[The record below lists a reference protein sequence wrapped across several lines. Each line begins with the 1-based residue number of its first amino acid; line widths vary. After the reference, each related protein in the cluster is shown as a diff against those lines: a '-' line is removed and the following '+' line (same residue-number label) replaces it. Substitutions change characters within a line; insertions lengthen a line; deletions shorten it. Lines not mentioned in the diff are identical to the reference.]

1 MNTQSLP
8 LSQPLSLHRA
18 VIHVV
23 LLFLS
28 VATVFPLIWMVTSAF
43 TPNDLIAG
51 KAIRL
56 WPEQAT
62 LSNFTAAADRHPI
75 WMWLWNS
82 ILTSSLITLG
92 KLLLALPAGFAFGRL
107 EFKGRK
113 FLFWLVV
120 ATMSFPTVLAII
132 PTYIAVVKVQ
142 AFDTYGAMIIPS
154 IPYIGFYVFYFRQAF
169 RSLPGS
175 MFEAARID
183 GSGIWQQFFQIALP
197 NVIPAIAALSVISF
211 MGAWNI
217 YLWGQLV
224 LEDTFKKT
232 LTTGIA
238 AFADLDG
245 TGVMWGPLM
254 ATSLLSVVPVLV
266 LFLLAQ
272 RYIVDAL
279 APGLDEK

>member
-1 MNTQSLP
+1 MNGQSLP
-8 LSQPLSLHRA
+8 LSFKVERLA
-18 VIHVV
+18 IHVV
-23 LLFLS
+23 LLCLS
-28 VATVFPLIWMVTSAF
+28 VATVFPLVWMVTSAF
-43 TPNDLIAG
+43 TPNELITA

-56 WPEQAT
+56 WPEQPT
-62 LSNFTAAADRHPI
+62 VSNFAIAAARHPI

-82 ILTSSLITLG
+82 ILTSSLITFG
-92 KLLLALPAGFAFGRL
+92 KLVLALPAGYAFGRM
-107 EFKGRK
+107 EFPGRN

-120 ATMSFPTVLAII
+120 ATMSFPSVLAII

-169 RSLPGS
+169 RSLQGS
-175 MFEAARID
+175 MFEAARMD
-183 GSGIWQQFFQIALP
+183 GADVWRQFWEIAVP

-245 TGVMWGPLM
+245 AEILWGPLM
-254 ATSLLSVVPVLV
+254 ATSLLSVTPVLV

-272 RYIVDAL
+272 RFIVDAL

>member
-1 MNTQSLP
+1 MNPQSPALP
-8 LSQPLSLHRA
+8 FSVERA

-23 LLFLS
+23 LLCLS
-28 VATVFPLIWMVTSAF
+28 VATVFPLVWMVTSAF
-43 TPNDLIAG
+43 TPNELIAA

-56 WPEQAT
+56 WPEQPT
-62 LSNFTAAADRHPI
+62 LSNFTIAASRHPI

-82 ILTSSLITLG
+82 ILTSTLITLG
-92 KLLLALPAGFAFGRL
+92 KLVLALPAGYAFGRL
-107 EFKGRK
+107 EFPGRG

-169 RSLPGS
+169 RSLQGS
-175 MFEAARID
+175 MFEAARMD
-183 GSGIWQQFFQIALP
+183 GAGIWRQFWEIALP
-197 NVIPAIAALSVISF
+197 NVIPSIAALSVISF

-245 TGVMWGPLM
+245 AEVLWGPLM

-266 LFLLAQ
+266 LFLIAQ
-272 RYIVDAL
+272 RFIVDAL
-279 APGLDEK
+279 APGLDDK

>member
-1 MNTQSLP
+1 MSARSLALP
-8 LSQPLSLHRA
+8 FSLQRA
-18 VIHVV
+18 VIHIV
-23 LLFLS
+23 LLCLS
-28 VATVFPLIWMVTSAF
+28 VATVFPLVWMVTSAF
-43 TPNDLIAG
+43 TPNELITAR
-51 KAIRL
+51 AIRL
-56 WPEQAT
+56 WPEQPT
-62 LSNFTAAADRHPI
+62 LSNFTIAASRHPI

-82 ILTSSLITLG
+82 ILTSTLITLG
-92 KLLLALPAGFAFGRL
+92 KLVLALPAGYAFGRM
-107 EFKGRK
+107 EFPGRK

-169 RSLPGS
+169 RSLQGS
-175 MFEAARID
+175 MFEAARMD
-183 GSGIWQQFFQIALP
+183 GAGIWRQFWEIAVP
-197 NVIPAIAALSVISF
+197 NVIPSIAALSVISF

-245 TGVMWGPLM
+245 AEVLWGPLM

-266 LFLLAQ
+266 LFLIAQ
-272 RYIVDAL
+272 RFIVDAL
-279 APGLDEK
+279 APGLGEK